1 MSNYKTIETKKLI
14 LSNYEFIKSK
24 QGGHYAK
31 ETEVCKY
38 DFDAVTNDQ
47 QKIVFSNILK
57 QLDCKPENKILN
69 KIIKDIATN
78 EYTIFKQAKSGLKT
92 ELLKQYSLK
101 IEKTTSKQFI
111 LTI

>member
-24 QGGHYAK
+24 QGGYYAK
-31 ETEVCKY
+31 ETEICKY
-38 DFDAVTNDQ
+38 DFEAITNDQ

-69 KIIKDIATN
+69 KIIKDIAQN
-78 EYTIFKQAKSGLKT
+78 EYTIFKQAKQGLKT
-92 ELLKQYSLK
+92 EILKTFSLK
-101 IEKTTSKQFI
+101 TEKTTTKQYQ